1 MPQTVL
7 QSDPVDP
14 TLAEAKTQPESDE
27 ETTVTRFALFGA
39 GLMMLVVGALH
50 LLNPQMMMREPGI
63 VLSSTNHFH
72 VVRAA
77 YGGAY
82 LGIAALFLAGALK
95 RINDRAAL
103 AAVVLIFGGFAL
115 GRIVSIAA
123 DGMPVPLYL
132 GVLGAELFFA
142 ACAVLALRQPR

>member
-1 MPQTVL
+1 M
-7 QSDPVDP
+7 
-14 TLAEAKTQPESDE
+14 
-27 ETTVTRFALFGA
+27 TRFTLYGA

-50 LLNPQMMMREPGI
+50 LADPQMMMREPGI
-63 VLSSTNHFH
+63 ALSSTNHFH

-82 LGIAALFLAGALK
+82 LGIAALFLAGALQ
-95 RINDRAAL
+95 RIDTRSAL

-123 DGMPVPLYL
+123 DGVPVPLYL

-142 ACAVLALRQPR
+142 STALLALRRDG

>member
-1 MPQTVL
+1 
-7 QSDPVDP
+7 
-14 TLAEAKTQPESDE
+14 
-27 ETTVTRFALFGA
+27 VTRFALFGA

-82 LGIAALFLAGALK
+82 LGIAALFLAGALE
-95 RINDRAAL
+95 RIDVRATL

-142 ACAVLALRQPR
+142 ACAVLALRQPRQPGTR

>member
-1 MPQTVL
+1 M
-7 QSDPVDP
+7 
-14 TLAEAKTQPESDE
+14 
-27 ETTVTRFALFGA
+27 TRFALFGA

-82 LGIAALFLAGALK
+82 LGIAALFLAGALE
-95 RINDRAAL
+95 RIDVRATL

-142 ACAVLALRQPR
+142 ACAVLALRQPRQPGTR